1 MSAVEAT
8 ATQPTTELRVLT
20 LHGNRVAYLDEGA
33 GDVLLLIHG
42 IGGSSDCWRGVV
54 HKLAARHR
62 VIAVDLLGHGQS
74 DKPRGD
80 YSLGAFAVWLRD
92 FLDAL
97 NIREATVIGH
107 SFGGG
112 VALQFAHQHKEYC
125 RRLVLISSGGLGPDL
140 GRLLR
145 MLSLPGAELVLQL
158 VGSRPAI
165 KFGGAL
171 RKRALSSGRE
181 TSRYSETLK
190 GQAALS
196 DPKTRAA
203 FLRTLRSVV
212 DHRGQTVCAL
222 DRLRTDLPTLIIFG
236 EQDRCIPVAHA
247 RSAHDAIPGSL
258 LHLIPGAGHQPQVEC
273 ADTVVS
279 LLDDF
284 IDSSRDASKVG
295 RVSGSVT
302 RDARSRASTRHST
315 GRHETIAASGGCG
328 EFTRVHPARLTNL
341 VA

>member
-1 MSAVEAT
+1 MTAIRDMAAT
-8 ATQPTTELRVLT
+8 SLRELT

-33 GDVLLLIHG
+33 GDVLLLVHG
-42 IGGSSDCWRGVV
+42 IGGSSDCWRSVV
-54 HKLAARHR
+54 HKLATRHR

-97 NIREATVIGH
+97 NIREVTVVGH

-145 MLSLPGAELVLQL
+145 MLSLPGAELALQVLA
-158 VGSRPAI
+158 SRPAVEVG
-165 KFGGAL
+165 KAL
-171 RKRALSSGRE
+171 RKRALSSGRDV
-181 TSRYSETLK
+181 TRYSETLK

-196 DPKTRAA
+196 DRRSRAA

-212 DHRGQTVCAL
+212 DHRGQAVCAL
-222 DRLRTDLPTLIIFG
+222 DRLRADLPTLIIFG
-236 EQDRCIPVAHA
+236 DEDRCIPVAHA
-247 RSAHDAIPGSL
+247 HSVHEAIAGSELHILPGV
-258 LHLIPGAGHQPQVEC
+258 GHQPQVQC
-273 ADTVVS
+273 PDIVS
-279 LLDDF
+279 RLVGDF
-284 IDSSRDASKVG
+284 AARKKSAPPR
-295 RVSGSVT
+295 SVCS
-302 RDARSRASTRHST
+302 ARRTLRA
-315 GRHETIAASGGCG
+315 
-328 EFTRVHPARLTNL
+328 VPA
-341 VA
+341 